1 MLQLEGPLL
10 TVDVSDRRT
19 DTVEID
25 GTLKR
30 FLGGRGV
37 AVRLAHER
45 IPFDAD
51 PFGPENSLFFTTGP
65 LQAAPMAF
73 TGRTNA
79 TALSPLTDGLHSS
92 NAGGYLSRALHA
104 TGYGAIEITGA
115 SDELLAVHV
124 AEEGVEFEAVPE
136 LAGATVSE
144 TTDAMDDRG
153 YGDEQVAAIGP
164 AGENRVRFANVMTS
178 EHRAF
183 GRGGLGAVLG
193 SKNVKCVTFEGDT
206 GREIE
211 LPDAAGEITR
221 EAATDDHIM
230 KTQGTAFETE
240 WVNDEFSL
248 PTRYFERTEFD
259 EGVEGISGDRVEE
272 KKYDTATCSACTF
285 ACKLPTR
292 DEETG
297 LETEGPEFETVFSFG
312 SNLMVDDVVDVMQS
326 NDLCDELGL
335 DTISAGVTIGAYLDA
350 EGGFGDADLVHELI
364 RKIAHREGD
373 GELLA
378 EGVDRCAAELGVDNW
393 TVKGLEF
400 PAHDG
405 RVCHGL
411 ALSYAV
417 SNHGADHMYSAMNI
431 YDYFQADEP
440 ETVEGKAEI
449 LPEVENQK
457 AVNDSAILCRFSRNY
472 VLETWDGENHRDR
485 FTALLDADYDELM
498 SVGTRIVE
506 LERHFNNQRGRDR
519 SDDEVPYDIPGIE
532 GAIEEYYERR
542 GWNPDGTVPDERI
555 QSNV

>member
-10 TVDVSDRRT
+10 SVDVSDRST
-19 DTVEID
+19 ATVDID
-25 GTLKR
+25 GILER
-30 FLGGRGV
+30 FIGGRGV

-51 PFGPENSLFFTTGP
+51 PFGPENSLFFATGP

-92 NAGGYLSRALHA
+92 NAGGYLSRPLHA
-104 TGYGAIEITGA
+104 TGYGAVEITGA

-124 AEEGVEFEAVPE
+124 SEDGVEFEPVPE
-136 LAGATVSE
+136 LAAATVSE
-144 TTDAMDDRG
+144 TTGAMIDRG
-153 YGDEQVAAIGP
+153 YDESQIAAIGP
-164 AGENRVRFANVMTS
+164 AGENQVRYASVMTA

-193 SKNVKCVTFEGDT
+193 AKNVKCLTFDGDVD
-206 GREIE
+206 REID
-211 LPDAAGEITR
+211 LPEAAGEITR

-248 PTRYFERTEFD
+248 PTRYFARTEFD

-292 DEETG
+292 DEDTG

-312 SNLMVDDVVDVMQS
+312 SNLVVDDIVDVMQS
-326 NDLCDELGL
+326 NEMCDELGL

-350 EGGFGDADLVHELI
+350 EGGFGNADLVHDLI

-373 GELLA
+373 GDLLA
-378 EGVDRCAAELGVDNW
+378 EGVDRCAGELGVDNW

-431 YDYFQADEP
+431 YDYFQAADSG
-440 ETVEGKAEI
+440 TVDGKAAI

-472 VLETWDGENHRDR
+472 VLETWGGEDHRDR
-485 FTALLDADYDELM
+485 YTTLLDADYEELM
-498 SVGTRIVE
+498 SVGARIVE

-519 SDDEVPYDIPGIE
+519 ADDELPYDIPGIQ
-532 GAIEEYYERR
+532 GAIDEYYDRR
-542 GWNPDGTVPDERI
+542 GWNPDGTVPEEHIRSD
-555 QSNV
+555 V